1 MLAFVFMEVPVSSSM
16 RTMGRF
22 ELDSVSLE
30 TSSGVV
36 KASEG
41 FELAICLAI
50 SRGVLRGLVVVI
62 MAPNHMTERQTM
74 GKKMEF
80 GESKRIT

>member
-50 SRGVLRGLVVVI
+50 SRVLRGLVVVI